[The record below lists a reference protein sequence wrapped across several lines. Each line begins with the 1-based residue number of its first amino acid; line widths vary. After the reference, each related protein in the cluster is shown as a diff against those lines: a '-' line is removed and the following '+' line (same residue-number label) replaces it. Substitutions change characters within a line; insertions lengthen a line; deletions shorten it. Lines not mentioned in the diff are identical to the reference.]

1 MTAPSPPAPD
11 GARRP
16 GPERRGFPWLRD
28 RMVAP
33 LADALAL
40 YGGLMLLVIVAMTVV
55 NAAGF
60 GLDAV
65 ARTWGGAV
73 PGLSGYEEIV
83 ALLVGGAAL
92 SFLPW
97 CQMQGGHVVVD
108 LFTQRL
114 PRPVIRAIDRLTHGL
129 TAGLALFLG
138 SRMIAGM
145 LEARADGVVSSVHSW
160 PEWPFWVPGVI
171 ATLTWSLTAAV
182 LALAPAGTRRA
193 WDPGSWEPGHG

>member
-1 MTAPSPPAPD
+1 
-11 GARRP
+11 
-16 GPERRGFPWLRD
+16 
-28 RMVAP
+28 VVP
-33 LADALAL
+33 LAGALAL
-40 YGGLMLLVIVAMTVV
+40 YGGGALLIIVAMTMV

-65 ARTWGGAV
+65 ARAWGGAV
-73 PGLSGYEEIV
+73 PGLSGYEEVV

-97 CQMQGGHVVVD
+97 CQVRGGHVAVD
-108 LFTQRL
+108 LFTQTL
-114 PRPVIRAIDRLTHGL
+114 PRSLTAIIDRLTHGL
-129 TAGLALFLG
+129 TAMLALFLG
-138 SRMIAGM
+138 LRMVAGM

-182 LALAPAGTRRA
+182 LALAPIGPSSAL
-193 WDPGSWEPGHG
+193 DPGSAELGHG